1 MPGKHDGGDNIWSK
15 LLTSLRGGAHEL
27 GEAWVDSRA
36 LRILDQEIRDCDI
49 ELRQSRESL
58 AHLLAR
64 HTLAQRALAEH
75 SEKVE
80 EYEGYALKALEA
92 GDETL
97 AREVADKIVQLESN
111 RGDDERH
118 LQELAASAAEL
129 RKAVAMAEGNI
140 RRLKQQLDTVKA
152 TESVQRAQ
160 AAVAQRYAGPQ
171 NKLQTAIDSLARI
184 KQKQAE
190 RGARMEAA
198 AELARSERGDA
209 LDRKLREAGIM
220 PDDGGAEAVLR
231 RLREKMPG

>member
-1 MPGKHDGGDNIWSK
+1 MPGRHEGGSNIWSK
-15 LLTSLRGGAHEL
+15 LLTSLRGGASEL
-27 GEAWVDSRA
+27 GDSWIDSRA
-36 LRILDQEIRDCDI
+36 LRILDQEIRDCDLD
-49 ELRQSRESL
+49 LRQSRESL

-64 HTLAQRALAEH
+64 HTLAQRALVEQG
-75 SEKVE
+75 EKIA

-92 GDETL
+92 GDEPL
-97 AREVADKIVQLESN
+97 AREVADKIVKLETH

-118 LQELAASAAEL
+118 VHELATSSAEL

-160 AAVAQRYAGPQ
+160 AAVAQRYAGPH

-184 KQKQAE
+184 KLKQAE

-198 AELARSERGDA
+198 TELARHDSGDS
-209 LDRKLREAGIM
+209 LDKKLRDAGIM
-220 PDDGGAEAVLR
+220 PDDAGAEAVLA
-231 RLREKMPG
+231 RLRQKLPG